1 MKKKKTIWKNK
12 AYNEVSV
19 LDDDGE
25 ISAEDLKKIRKFIN
39 DYAVDSSKS
48 NGKTKS

>member
-25 ISAEDLKKIRKFIN
+25 ISKQDLEKIREFI
-39 DYAVDSSKS
+39 DTYAVEYPNYKANDL
-48 NGKTKS
+48 